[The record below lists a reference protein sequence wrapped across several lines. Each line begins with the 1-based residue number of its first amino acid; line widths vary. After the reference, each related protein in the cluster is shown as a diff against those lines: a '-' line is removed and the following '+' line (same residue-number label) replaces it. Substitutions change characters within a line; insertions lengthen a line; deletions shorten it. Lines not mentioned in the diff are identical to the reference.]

1 MGTTE
6 TNNLKLPKVCSVYLL
21 HIMEGPGLFC
31 KELSN
36 HCLTWQFGRQHIIII
51 PFYRLGNEVKGQAE
65 AVKQGFITPKVQSL
79 YLTLI
84 FFPFIF
90 CQQHPFLYH
99 HCLKWPFFWTP
110 IDLLSKQCVCPL
122 VMSCLAIYIL
132 HNYLTLLMFLSRFF
146 N

>member
-21 HIMEGPGLFC
+21 RIMEGPGLFC

-36 HCLTWQFGRQHIIII
+36 HCLTSWQFGRQHIIII

-84 FFPFIF
+84 FFPSFSVNN
-90 CQQHPFLYH
+90 
-99 HCLKWPFFWTP
+99 TP
-110 IDLLSKQCVCPL
+110 SFTITACNGLSSELL
-122 VMSCLAIYIL
+122 
-132 HNYLTLLMFLSRFF
+132 
-146 N
+146 